1 MSDFVKA
8 FKKRSKNYVFWT
20 ALFALIGGIVVNHF
34 NLIDAVEYQDFINLL
49 LAFFVAAGI
58 CNDPTSG
65 KGLSDG
71 NVTSDKKLNE

>member
-8 FKKRSKNYVFWT
+8 FKKRSKNYVFLT

-34 NLIDAVEYQDFINLL
+34 NLIDAGEYQDFINLL

>member
-49 LAFFVAAGI
+49 LAFYG
-58 CNDPTSG
+58 
-65 KGLSDG
+65 GL
-71 NVTSDKKLNE
+71 KALILQPPLIM